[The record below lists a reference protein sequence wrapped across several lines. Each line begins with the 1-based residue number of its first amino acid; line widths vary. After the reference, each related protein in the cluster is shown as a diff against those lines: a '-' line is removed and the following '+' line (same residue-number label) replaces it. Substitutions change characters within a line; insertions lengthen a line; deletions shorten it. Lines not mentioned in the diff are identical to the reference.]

1 MRVVV
6 AEKPSVAR
14 DLARVLGAGRR
25 GQGYLEGDGLVITW
39 CVGHL
44 AELEEPAHY
53 DEAWKRWAFETL
65 PMVPETFALRLRE
78 GAKDQFAVVRKL
90 LKSRDTED
98 VVNACDAGREGELI
112 FRFVAELADLRRP
125 VLRLWTS
132 SLTDRAIR
140 DAWAKLQPSAR
151 YDRLGDAA
159 RSRAEADWL
168 VGLNATRALTLRARD
183 AGGAELLSVGRV
195 QTPTLAMIVRR
206 DAEIAAF
213 VPETFWGVEAA
224 FTPAGAPEPL
234 FRARLFRADPRG
246 EGAEPATAAERPPEG
261 DGEGRDEDERPV
273 AERFEEAVA
282 RAVAAA
288 VPGAPSRV
296 LSAERKEVRERPPLL
311 YDLTSLQ
318 RRANQ
323 RYGLSAQRTLEIAQ
337 ALYEQ
342 HKLITYPRTDARYL
356 LPDQV
361 PELPDVLRGLQ
372 PIAPYAPFVTALL
385 AAPIRPGPRVVN
397 AKEVGDHPAILPT
410 GRTPGGGLDPD
421 EKRVFDLVARR
432 LLAALMPD
440 ARFDVTRLVVGVTP
454 ATPIPPLPP
463 ELTFRTRGRVC
474 RDPGWRAAD
483 PPGRS
488 VDLELPPVEQGDP
501 LDARSAEAKEGQT
514 RPPRPFTDA
523 SLLHAMETAGKQLDD
538 EALMRAMR
546 GHGLGT
552 PATRAAILQVLLD
565 RSYVVRQGRDL
576 RATPSGRA
584 LVAAVPVEELKSA
597 ELTAAWEGRLSEMAD
612 GRGWPRDA
620 FKDAVVR
627 HVRGLV
633 AAIRDGAAPEV
644 AMPDT
649 PVLGACP
656 SCGKP
661 VRERG
666 RRWGCDGGA
675 ACGFS
680 VPTKLAKR
688 AISARM
694 VKQLIADGRTPVVKG
709 FQSKAGK
716 EFSAGLRWDPEARR
730 VAFVFE
736 DGPRD
741 APPGGGRPRG
751 ARPDRRPG
759 APAEGE
765 VCPTC
770 GEGRVVRGRTALG
783 CSRWREGCGFRSP
796 LAPEAG
802 SG

>member
-1 MRVVV
+1 VRVVV

-14 DLARVLGAGRR
+14 DLARVLGATKKGE
-25 GQGYLEGDGLVITW
+25 GFLEGNGLAVTW

-53 DEAWKRWAFETL
+53 DPAWKRWSFDTL
-65 PMVPETFALRLRE
+65 PMVPERFALRLRD
-78 GAKDQFAVVRKL
+78 GAKDQFAVVRRL
-90 LKSRDTED
+90 LRARETED

-112 FRFVAELADLRRP
+112 FRYVAELAELKKP

-132 SLTDRAIR
+132 SLTDQALK
-140 DAWAKLQPSAR
+140 DAWSRLQPASR

-159 RSRAEADWL
+159 RSRSEADWL
-168 VGLNATRALTLRARD
+168 VGLNATRALTIRARD
-183 AGGAELLSVGRV
+183 VGGDGLLSVGRV

-213 VPETFWGVEAA
+213 VPETFFTVEGEFAA
-224 FTPAGAPEPL
+224 PGGDQRFTARFFRPDLLAKEP
-234 FRARLFRADPRG
+234 G
-246 EGAEPATAAERPPEG
+246 TEAEPREKG
-261 DGEGRDEDERPV
+261 DDEDAERPV
-273 AERFEEAVA
+273 AERLDEDTAH
-282 RAVAAA
+282 AVAAA
-288 VPGAPSRV
+288 VPGRPSRV
-296 LSAERKEVRERPPLL
+296 AQAERKQTRERPPLL

-323 RYGLSAQRTLEIAQ
+323 RYGLSAQRTLEVAQ

-342 HKLITYPRTDARYL
+342 HKLITYPRTDAKHL

-361 PELPDVLRGLQ
+361 AELPDVIRGLL
-372 PIAPYAPFVTALL
+372 PIAPYAPFAQRLL
-385 AAPIRPGPRVVN
+385 AGPIRPGPRVVN
-397 AKEVGDHPAILPT
+397 ANEVGDHPAIIPT
-410 GRTPGGGLDPD
+410 GRTPSSSLDPD

-432 LLAALMPD
+432 LLAALLPD
-440 ARFDVTRLVVGVTP
+440 AVFDVTRLVVAVTP
-454 ATPIPPLPP
+454 DAPIPPLPP
-463 ELTFRTRGRVC
+463 GDLHFRTRGRVC
-474 RDPGWRAAD
+474 RDPGWRAVD
-483 PPGRS
+483 PPGKS

-501 LDARSAEAKEGQT
+501 VDARSAKAKEGQT

-523 SLLHAMETAGKQLDD
+523 SILHAMETAGKALDD
-538 EALMRAMR
+538 EALVRAMR

-576 RATPSGRA
+576 RATAAGRA
-584 LVAAVPVEELKSA
+584 LIAAVPVEELKSA

-612 GRGWPRDA
+612 GRGWPREA
-620 FKDAVVR
+620 FLQAVVG

-633 AAIRDGAAPEV
+633 DAIRQGAAPEV

-656 SCGKP
+656 SCGRP

-680 VPTKLAKR
+680 VPTTLAKR

-694 VKQLIADGRTPVVKG
+694 LKQLLTDGRTPVVKG
-709 FQSKAGK
+709 FKSKVGK
-716 EFSAGLRWDPEARR
+716 EFSAALRWDPEARR
-730 VAFVFE
+730 VVFLFE
-736 DGPRD
+736 DGP
-741 APPGGGRPRG
+741 AP
-751 ARPDRRPG
+751 ARPAAR
-759 APAEGE
+759 APALPRVGDRCPACGQGE
-765 VCPTC
+765 IVQ
-770 GEGRVVRGRTALG
+770 GRAALG

-796 LAPEAG
+796 LAPPTP